1 MPILKHLS
9 LINRKQPIQKKFVA
23 TAVGHAPWGLGVAEY
38 FYNLYEYEDGAREY
52 EEFDGGQY
60 HEMPANVDYSTKAQ
74 VKAWVYGG
82 NLPKSVL
89 NYEALIKE
97 LNAKIKK
104 RTKDDQL
111 ICEITNDGERGY
123 PLSSE
128 EIDRELEKA
137 VDIQLSKYQNKKVKK
152 IAKVC

>member
-1 MPILKHLS
+1 MRAGINFIFSHIFCHRT
-9 LINRKQPIQKKFVA
+9 LI
-23 TAVGHAPWGLGVAEY
+23 
-38 FYNLYEYEDGAREY
+38 NLYEYDDGAREY

-60 HEMPANVDYSTKAQ
+60 HEMPANVDYSTKEQ
-74 VKAWVYGG
+74 VKAWIYGD

-89 NYEALIKE
+89 SYDALIDE
-97 LNAKIKK
+97 LNEKIKQ

-111 ICEITNDGERGY
+111 ICEITNDFERSY

-137 VDIQLSKYQNKKVKK
+137 LDIQFGKYKKRKN
-152 IAKVC
+152 